1 MPRDAIALEW
11 GYEADHPF
19 EGHAAAFAAAGI
31 SFYVCPG
38 TSSWNSIAGRI
49 DNARANLLSAAESGL
64 NHGALGYLNTD
75 WGDNGHWQYLPF
87 SYPGFAYGA
96 ALGWAVKANCSLD
109 IARAVSLHA
118 FRDPTGRLGRVIF
131 DLGRVDQELGMRLH
145 NSTALFR
152 ILQLPLADLREK
164 LDGLTPEALKRTQ
177 LATDR
182 ALRPLSQVRST
193 RPETRRVVAE
203 FKSAA
208 ALLGHAVQRGL
219 LAREE
224 DPAKARTLKRK
235 LNRDLPR
242 LIQEYRRLW
251 HARNRPGGFKDS
263 VARLKRMRQD
273 YATRRSGSSAPRA

>member
-1 MPRDAIALEW
+1 
-11 GYEADHPF
+11 
-19 EGHAAAFAAAGI
+19 
-31 SFYVCPG
+31 
-38 TSSWNSIAGRI
+38 
-49 DNARANLLSAAESGL
+49 ARANLQSAAESGL
-64 NHGALGYLNTD
+64 KHGALGYLNTD

-96 ALGWAVKANCSLD
+96 ALAWAVKANRALD

-118 FRDPTGRLGRVIF
+118 FRDPTERLGQVVF
-131 DLGRVDQELGMRLH
+131 DLGQVDQELGMRLH

-152 ILQLPLADLREK
+152 ILQFPLADIREK
-164 LDGLTPEALKRTQ
+164 LDGLTPEALKRAQST
-177 LATDR
+177 TDR
-182 ALRPLSQVRST
+182 ALLPLRQVRST
-193 RPETRRVVAE
+193 RPETRLVAAE

-219 LAREE
+219 LAWED
-224 DPAKARTLKRK
+224 DPAQARALKRK
-235 LNRDLPR
+235 LKRDLPR

-251 HARNRPGGFKDS
+251 HARNRPGGFRES

>member
-1 MPRDAIALEW
+1 
-11 GYEADHPF
+11 
-19 EGHAAAFAAAGI
+19 
-31 SFYVCPG
+31 
-38 TSSWNSIAGRI
+38 
-49 DNARANLLSAAESGL
+49 
-64 NHGALGYLNTD
+64 
-75 WGDNGHWQYLPF
+75 
-87 SYPGFAYGA
+87 
-96 ALGWAVKANCSLD
+96 
-109 IARAVSLHA
+109 
-118 FRDPTGRLGRVIF
+118 
-131 DLGRVDQELGMRLH
+131 MRLH